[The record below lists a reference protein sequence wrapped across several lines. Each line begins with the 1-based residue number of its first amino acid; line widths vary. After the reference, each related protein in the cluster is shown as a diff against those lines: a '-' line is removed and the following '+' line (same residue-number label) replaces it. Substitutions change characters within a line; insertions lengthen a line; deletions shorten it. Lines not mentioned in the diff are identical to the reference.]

1 MIQREL
7 SRVLDLNF
15 FLWQN
20 SPVLSTGHYNLALTI
35 PSLLSRAP
43 ASLWRAW
50 CHHSS
55 NEGSGISLRR
65 RGSVLIRK
73 PSFPVASITIL
84 SVESPKIETKVSVP
98 SSFSSFLII
107 AVWFGIVTGLVEAA
121 ELSLFQRINWARWGM
136 LVHVS
141 REIYWVSPLV
151 DLIFFLVVASLVFLF
166 SRISKRIPAL
176 RVLVFLLSFLA
187 AYDLLTVPDRL
198 YRNACLLLAAG
209 VGVSFSR
216 WIGGRQAASVRFWKR
231 TSPFAII
238 LLLLV
243 FAGVE
248 GGKYL
253 QEQRAV
259 AKLPAAAPG
268 SPNVLVIVLDTLR
281 ADHVSSY
288 GYQRPT
294 TPEIDVLGQQG
305 TLFENAISTCSWSLP
320 SHVSLL
326 TGRYVFEHG
335 VGNVDPMPWFGP
347 AGSNL
352 RGLPTLGEELQRNGY
367 RTGAFSANRVY
378 FSHTLGLGRGFMH
391 FEDYFHS
398 LPDAFSR
405 TLFGQEF
412 ARIYLS
418 RTDKSLVRRTLRRW
432 GFSAILD
439 EEVLM
444 PRHTGSW
451 GTRGGAR
458 SVRKRASVVNE
469 EALQWIDRDRQKP
482 FLAFLNYFDVHNPYG
497 GPPNSPKPVWDKGS
511 GATHDVDEY
520 DAGLKYD
527 DDQIKELMQEL
538 DRRGLANNTVV
549 VITSDHGESLG
560 DHGLTYHGAALYW
573 ELIHVPLIIWYP
585 GHIPSGLRIT
595 QPVTNSA
602 IPATLMDLVSSHA
615 ASFPGPPLT
624 AFWKNHEVTT
634 SWPDPLSELPQT
646 EIIDPEDRALEGK
659 IPLATNGAMQS
670 LVTPGWHLIV
680 HQKFGELLYD
690 WGHDPKESADK
701 VAVPGDHSIVV
712 SLDSELKAQ
721 TKTPR

>member
-1 MIQREL
+1 VGWRT
-7 SRVLDLNF
+7 
-15 FLWQN
+15 
-20 SPVLSTGHYNLALTI
+20 ST
-35 PSLLSRAP
+35 
-43 ASLWRAW
+43 
-50 CHHSS
+50 
-55 NEGSGISLRR
+55 
-65 RGSVLIRK
+65 
-73 PSFPVASITIL
+73 TIL
-84 SVESPKIETKVSVP
+84 SVLSPKIDAKVSTP
-98 SSFSSFLII
+98 SSLSSFLII
-107 AVWFGIVTGLVEAA
+107 ALWSGIVTGLVEAA
-121 ELSLFQRINWARWGM
+121 ELSLFQRINWARWGT
-136 LVHVS
+136 LIHVS
-141 REIYWVSPLV
+141 RAIFWVSPLV
-151 DLIFFLVVASLVFLF
+151 DLIFFLVVALVVFLF

-176 RVLVFLLSFLA
+176 RVLVFLLAFLA
-187 AYDLLTVPDRL
+187 AYDFLTVPDRL

-209 VGVSFSR
+209 VGVSLSR

-231 TSPFAII
+231 TTPCAII
-238 LLLLV
+238 LLLMV
-243 FAGVE
+243 FAGIE
-248 GGKYL
+248 GGTYL
-253 QEQRAV
+253 HEQRVTAN
-259 AKLPAAAPG
+259 LPAAAPG

-294 TPEIDVLGQQG
+294 TPEIDTLAQQG

-335 VGNVDPMPWFGP
+335 VGNVDPMPWFGQV
-347 AGSNL
+347 GNDF

-432 GFSAILD
+432 GFTAILD

-444 PRHTGSW
+444 PRHTGAG

-482 FLAFLNYFDVHNPYG
+482 FFAFLNYFDVHNPYG
-497 GPPNSPKPVWDKGS
+497 GPPNSPKPVWNKEN

-520 DAGLKYD
+520 DTGLKYT

-538 DRRGLANNTVV
+538 DGRGLAKNTVV

-585 GHIPSGLRIT
+585 NHVPSGLRIA

-602 IPATLMDLVSSHA
+602 IPATVIDLVSSHPA
-615 ASFPGPPLT
+615 MFPGLPLS
-624 AFWKNHEVTT
+624 AFWKNREITT
-634 SWPDPLSELPQT
+634 NWPDPLSELPQT

-680 HQKFGELLYD
+680 HKKFGEQLYD

-701 VAVPGDHSIVV
+701 VAVPGDDSIVV
-712 SLDSELKAQ
+712 SLDSELETR